1 MKPVPLLLKLT
12 QAILRLS
19 RLGIRTS
26 VNGSL
31 IRSPDAGKG
40 QIDEKNGLESPNL
53 ES

>member
-1 MKPVPLLLKLT
+1 MPLLLIKLR

-26 VNGSL
+26 VNGYL
-31 IRSPDAGKG
+31 IRFPDVGKG
-40 QIDEKNGLESPNL
+40 QIGEKWLESPNL

>member
-1 MKPVPLLLKLT
+1 MTPVPLLIKLR

-19 RLGIRTS
+19 RLGIRTF

-31 IRSPDAGKG
+31 IRFPDAGKG
-40 QIDEKNGLESPNL
+40 QIGEKWLESPNL